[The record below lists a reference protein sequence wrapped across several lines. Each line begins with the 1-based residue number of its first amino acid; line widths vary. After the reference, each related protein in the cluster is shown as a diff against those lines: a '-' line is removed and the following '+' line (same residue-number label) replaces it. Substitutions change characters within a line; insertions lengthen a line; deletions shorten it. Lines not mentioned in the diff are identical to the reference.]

1 MESKTKQNYMEPKKL
16 KPEELEKVKT
26 FEASISQQLQELG
39 VASYDEV
46 AARNRVVSITERLT
60 ETAQQKNEYYTELTQ
75 MYGDG
80 TIDLSEG
87 SFIPTPSKPTED

>member
-1 MESKTKQNYMEPKKL
+1 MKPKKL

-26 FEASISQQLQELG
+26 FEASISQQLEELG
-39 VASYDEV
+39 VACYDEV
-46 AARNRVVSITERLT
+46 AARNKVVAITEQLT
-60 ETAQQKNEYYTELTQ
+60 QTAQQKNQYYAELTK

-87 SFIPTPSKPTED
+87 NFIPTPSKSTED